1 MNELRN
7 DKDKKCGNLN
17 NNRRIERGNFGTFYP
32 LINPRASTKIVLNGD
47 ISDFT
52 NFNWQ
57 PSKFLDKPQ
66 ELRRKPQNIGRHVF
80 RDCLLVATTIF
91 QEFCRSPLTNL
102 LSLLSSNPLAFLDL
116 TATPITKTN
125 KTGATLNSSKFPHRF
140 PSKRPPL
147 KIVVV
152 PIFPIWTW
160 FSSNYPGGSHLST
173 LDHLHKDR
181 LHKQSI

>member
-1 MNELRN
+1 M
-7 DKDKKCGNLN
+7 G
-17 NNRRIERGNFGTFYP
+17 IFQH
-32 LINPRASTKIVLNGD
+32 
-47 ISDFT
+47 FT

-80 RDCLLVATTIF
+80 HDCLLVATTIF

-102 LSLLSSNPLAFLDL
+102 LSLLSSNSLAAFLDL